1 MTKVQIE
8 EIADR
13 AARLAVSKMDEEEAQ
28 VYAVM
33 DLDPYRQYYEEYL
46 DQLQTG
52 DTEWLRRW
60 IGWEI
65 EDKVGETVEILKIW
79 IRAELSG
86 QAMGARI

>member
-1 MTKVQIE
+1 MTKVQME

-33 DLDPYRQYYEEYL
+33 DLDPYRQYYEEYM
-46 DQLQTG
+46 DQLQIG

-60 IGWEI
+60 IGWEVS
-65 EDKVGETVEILKIW
+65 DKVSEAVEILKMW

-86 QAMGARI
+86 QSMGVI